1 MGLRVWG
8 KAEKRGDKVDRR
20 PKIIDSIFRV
30 VRSGLLLLGLG
41 LLRLLALL
49 PYPFVL
55 ALGRGFGGMLF
66 YVAGGRRRVA
76 GRNLELCFPELG
88 EMERRRLLRRHFRAL
103 GMGMLESIWLWWA
116 GEPQLRGLAHIQGL
130 EHLRAAQAQGR
141 GVIAL
146 SAHFTSLEMGATL
159 LSLFNPTYFMYRPH
173 DDPALDRFIYE
184 RRMRWTE
191 KSVRRDNVREMIR
204 LLRQNK
210 VVWYAQDQNTSRKE
224 AAFVKFFGQIAS
236 TNSATARLAKLTG
249 AAVVPYCAVR
259 REDGGGYDL
268 ILEPA
273 LEDFPSGDIE
283 ADTQRINDIIERWVR
298 RYPDQYLWV
307 HRRFRTRPN
316 RSDPSPYA

>member
-1 MGLRVWG
+1 MLDIHTWPSRTL
-8 KAEKRGDKVDRR
+8 
-20 PKIIDSIFRV
+20 I
-30 VRSGLLLLGLG
+30 G
-41 LLRLLALL
+41 LLRVVSLL
-49 PYPFVL
+49 PYSLQLRIGSF
-55 ALGRGFGGMLF
+55 FGTCL
-66 YVAGGRRRVA
+66 YYLSRKRRRIA
-76 GRNLELCFPELG
+76 SINLGLCFPEMA
-88 EMERRRLLRRHFRAL
+88 ETERDKLLRRHFRAL
-103 GMGMLESIWLWWA
+103 GMGMLETVWLWWA
-116 GEPQLRGLAHIQGL
+116 GESQLRKLAHIQGL
-130 EHLRAAQAQGR
+130 EHLQAAQAQGR

-146 SAHFTSLEMGATL
+146 SAHFTSLEMGATM
-159 LSLFNPTYFMYRPH
+159 LSLFVPTYFMYRPH
-173 DDPALDRFIYE
+173 DDPVLDRFIYQ

-204 LLRQNK
+204 LLRQNR

-224 AAFVKFFGQIAS
+224 AVFVKFFGQTAS

-259 REDGGGYDL
+259 REDGSGYDL

-273 LEDFPSGDIE
+273 LENFPSDDVA
-283 ADTQRINDIIERWVR
+283 ADTQRINDMIERWVR

>member
-1 MGLRVWG
+1 M
-8 KAEKRGDKVDRR
+8 KADKPGGRMDRR
-20 PKIIDSIFRV
+20 SEVKGSV
-30 VRSGLLLLGLG
+30 LEAVRSWPLLLGLG
-41 LLRLLALL
+41 VLRLLALL
-49 PYPFVL
+49 PYPAVL
-55 ALGRGFGGMLF
+55 ALGRGFGWVLF
-66 YVAGGRRRVA
+66 HVAGGRRRIA
-76 GRNLELCFPELG
+76 GRNLELCFPEL
-88 EMERRRLLRRHFRAL
+88 EESERRGLLRRHFRAL
-103 GMGMLESIWLWWA
+103 GMGMLESVWLWWA

-130 EHLRAAQAQGR
+130 EHLQAALAKGR

-146 SAHFTSLEMGATL
+146 SAHFTSLEMGATM

-173 DDPALDRFIYE
+173 DDPAIDRFIYE

-224 AAFVKFFGQIAS
+224 AVFVKFFDQIAS

-259 REDGGGYDL
+259 REDGDGYDL

-283 ADTQRINDIIERWVR
+283 ADTQRINHIIERWVR

-307 HRRFRTRPN
+307 HRRFRTRPS
-316 RSDPSPYA
+316 RGDPSPYA